1 MAIEGA
7 DGRMRCEWPGD
18 GGDALMLAYH
28 DEDWGVQ
35 MHDDRELFE
44 LLTLEGAQAGLSWA
58 TILKRRETYRA
69 AFDGFDIERVANY
82 GEADVARLLDDRGII
97 RNRAKVRS
105 TIGNAQAILEAAE
118 EWGTFDRLIW
128 SFVDEVTKVNAPRS
142 MDAIASETEES
153 KAMSKALKQR
163 GFGFVGPTI
172 CYAFMQSAGLVND
185 HVIDCFRY
193 NEV

>member
-7 DGRMRCEWPGD
+7 DGRMRCEWPGS

-35 MHDDRELFE
+35 IHDDRQLFE

-58 TILKRRETYRA
+58 TILKRRDGYRA

-105 TIGNAQAILEAAE
+105 TIGNAQAILAAAE
-118 EWGTFDRLIW
+118 EWSTFDRLIW
-128 SFVDEVTKVNAPRS
+128 SFVDEVAKVNTPRS
-142 MDAIASETEES
+142 MDDIASETEES
-153 KAMSKALKQR
+153 KAMIRALKQR

-185 HVIDCFRY
+185 HVVDCFRY
-193 NEV
+193 TEV